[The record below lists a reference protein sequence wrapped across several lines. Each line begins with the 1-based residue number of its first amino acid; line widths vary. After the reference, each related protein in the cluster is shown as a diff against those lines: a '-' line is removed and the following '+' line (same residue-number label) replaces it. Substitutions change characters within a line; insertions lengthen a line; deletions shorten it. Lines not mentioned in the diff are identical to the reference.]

1 MESCIYEGRVRHTRK
16 TPALHRFR
24 YRLFMLYLDLDELP
38 GLFRGR
44 WFWSASRPALA
55 RFRRADHLGPEDQ
68 PLKDSVCDLVEQ
80 QTGERPQGPVRLLT
94 HLSYFGYCFNPVS
107 FYYCYSADGE
117 RLETIV
123 AEVNNTPWGE
133 RDVYVLP
140 RSADVGA
147 GKVPRFRPGKKMHV
161 SPFMPM
167 EIEYDWCFTRPGHRL
182 TVYMANS
189 TDGQRFFDAALV
201 LERTEISGLA
211 LARVLLAFPFM
222 TMKVIAGIYWEALRL
237 WLKRVP
243 YVPHPGRAGHAVFN
257 SREAESPE
265 VGLPEAGASEAGQ
278 TKKKSDR
285 IPVQQP

>member
-16 TPALHRFR
+16 TPAIHRFR

-38 GLFRGR
+38 ALFRGR

-68 PLKDSVCDLVEQ
+68 PLKDSVCDLVEHE
-80 QTGERPQGPVRLLT
+80 TGERPQGPIRLLT

-107 FYYCYSADGE
+107 FYYCYAVDGE

-133 RDVYVLP
+133 RDIYVLP
-140 RSADVGA
+140 HSATVGA
-147 GKVPRFRPGKKMHV
+147 GKVPRFQPTKKMHV

-167 EIEYDWCFTRPGHRL
+167 EIEYDWCFTPPGDRL

-189 TDGQRFFDAALV
+189 SEGKRFFDAALV
-201 LERTEISGLA
+201 LDRTEISGRS

-222 TMKVIAGIYWEALRL
+222 TAKVITGIYWEALRL

-243 YVPHPGRAGHAVFN
+243 YVPHPGKTGDTTAGSSQV
-257 SREAESPE
+257 EPPKVEP
-265 VGLPEAGASEAGQ
+265 PKAGQ
-278 TKKKSDR
+278 TNKKSDR
-285 IPVQQP
+285 IAIQQP